1 MVCGC
6 DALEAMQPHF
16 PRICRA
22 RRNNYE
28 RLLNPQTA
36 EALTAVL
43 SQTERLPSGL
53 IEQIHNETGIP
64 VSTLKKWRQKLL
76 RGVNPFDYAWRHRP
90 VLLTDAIEDQIYQAV
105 LERLASGVC
114 CPVRFLT
121 RVALEIGRQENASF
135 QAGRS
140 WIRGFLRRH
149 ELSVRR
155 PHTRRRTA
163 PDDDAVAKF
172 LQFIEVARMEI
183 PEVLIA
189 NMDETAWRLSNG
201 RLQTL
206 AKRGSDEV
214 TCFTQVDER
223 TCLTVICTITASG
236 KKLAPWVIVK
246 GKTERAE
253 QRYRDDPRINRLL
266 RSRRLF
272 IAHSENGW
280 SDADVMK
287 SYLEWFS
294 NEMGNE
300 WSLLLWDLHSSH
312 RCKEVKDEAV
322 NRHVNLSFIPAG
334 QTSVWQPLDRKIFGM
349 LKAKAQKKLN
359 ELCAVTHLDSLTMAD
374 ALVILLQA
382 WNEIP
387 AELVRKSWNHII
399 PMEQQL
405 PDQQARTEEF
415 SEDDQWEEE
424 EEEEEDGDAEIVA
437 ARAICAT

>member
-1 MVCGC
+1 
-6 DALEAMQPHF
+6 MQPHF

-28 RLLNPQTA
+28 LLLNPQTA
-36 EALTAVL
+36 EPLVAVL
-43 SQTERLPSGL
+43 SQPDRLPSGL
-53 IEQIHNETGIP
+53 IDQIHNETGIP

-76 RGVNPFDYAWRHRP
+76 QGVNPFDYTWRHRP
-90 VLLTDAIEDQIYQAV
+90 VLLSEAIEEQIYQAL
-105 LERLASGVC
+105 LERIASGVC
-114 CPVRFLT
+114 CPLRYLT

-140 WIRGFLRRH
+140 WVRGFLRRH
-149 ELSVRR
+149 ELSIRR

-163 PDDDAVAKF
+163 PNDDVVASF
-172 LQFIEVARMEI
+172 LQFVEVARMEI

-201 RLQTL
+201 KLQTL

-214 TCFTQVDER
+214 TCFTQVDDR

-253 QRYRDDPRINRLL
+253 QRYKDDPRINRLV

-272 IAHSENGW
+272 IVHSENGW
-280 SDADVMK
+280 SDAGVMR

-294 NEMGNE
+294 EEMGNE

-312 RCKEVKDEAV
+312 RCDEVKTEAV
-322 NRHVNLSFIPAG
+322 NRHVNLAFIPAG

-359 ELCAVTHLDSLTMAD
+359 ELCAVTHLESLTMAD

-387 AELVRKSWNHII
+387 AELVRKSWSHII
-399 PMEQQL
+399 PMDHQLLHDEQA
-405 PDQQARTEEF
+405 PTEDI

-424 EEEEEDGDAEIVA
+424 EEEEDIGDAEIVV
-437 ARAICAT
+437 AR